1 MNKERSHL
9 AHGGDDI
16 LGKAAA
22 ALEHIAGATT
32 LAILNSE
39 HVKQVPLYR
48 ILWNIFGTGEIRGF
62 YYFQNS
68 SFYKA

>member
-32 LAILNSE
+32 LAILE
-39 HVKQVPLYR
+39 IGQVNQAPLFWLR
-48 ILWNIFGTGEIRGF
+48 FVFTIR
-62 YYFQNS
+62 N
-68 SFYKA
+68 

>member
-32 LAILNSE
+32 LAILEIGRVN
-39 HVKQVPLYR
+39 QAPLFWLR
-48 ILWNIFGTGEIRGF
+48 FVFTIR
-62 YYFQNS
+62 N
-68 SFYKA
+68 

>member
-22 ALEHIAGATT
+22 ALEHIVGATT
-32 LAILNSE
+32 LAILEIGRVNN
-39 HVKQVPLYR
+39 QAPLFW
-48 ILWNIFGTGEIRGF
+48 LSFVFTIR
-62 YYFQNS
+62 N
-68 SFYKA
+68 

>member
-1 MNKERSHL
+1 MSIGAPAYHSTTNKEKAHL

-32 LAILNSE
+32 LAILEIGRVN
-39 HVKQVPLYR
+39 QAPLFWLR
-48 ILWNIFGTGEIRGF
+48 FVFTIR
-62 YYFQNS
+62 N
-68 SFYKA
+68 